1 MIIFPDVEKA
11 FDKIQYLFM
20 IKKKKKNTLNRLGIK
35 GTYFKIVKVP
45 NRKRSTSRLYTV
57 TLLI

>member
-20 IKKKKKNTLNRLGIK
+20 IKKKKK
-35 GTYFKIVKVP
+35 
-45 NRKRSTSRLYTV
+45 
-57 TLLI
+57 TLLTDLV